1 MKLPVHG
8 GLINQTTLRISA
20 FPAGRIFWRVDWF
33 GEISY
38 PDRTTRRTQPS
49 VLVYLSKVSD
59 PSYLD
64 APERLLQPSATSN
77 EQVRRW
83 VSVGTLAIL
92 QVGDIW
98 QDRQLVFRPSY
109 DLDAFEQ
116 VEIAPTTTHL
126 VKAGHSSGDDSFLLP
141 LAEHPWHRQNT
152 HSYCVAVDLPEDR
165 QFVIPCMELI
175 RFYFGSSGSLLSK
188 LFLPPLQ
195 RTALYSAHSFNK
207 DVGFLQLKLAA
218 GISGASSTDIGRLSL
233 DGLAWRAALQVG
245 TSMLR
250 GSQARQ
256 AIHVQTFFPFEGH
269 TTMVAA
275 GKWLPG
281 NKQARQTFI
290 VYNLR
295 SCSHPFPFSALRY
308 DMQEGAQDGRR
319 SVQKSVPTTKTIQ
332 VKSAAKVPVTNLTER
347 DASSTLVPKELPAF
361 SNDRFPYLRGKF
373 VWKRKTKGTESVVN
387 IEARGTAL
395 GVSDGSVGDSGS
407 DQRVR
412 PVDLTAQP
420 AQDWEPKSAPPAFLH
435 EFIAELRELKGIDLK
450 WRTGDSDDGWTN
462 SLPLIPDETGDFE
475 KVFIMR
481 RDGTELLRRVAIV
494 SIKNAASEISA
505 VCVEAEPPFI
515 GIFGACKDGVGER
528 VNAIEKLAEEYVRR
542 QRNTDGSFLSKVEA
556 ALAARTSCP

>member
-1 MKLPVHG
+1 MS
-8 GLINQTTLRISA
+8 LRISA
-20 FPAGRIFWRVDWF
+20 FPAGKAFWRVDWF
-33 GEISY
+33 GEVSY
-38 PDRTTRRTQPS
+38 PDRSTRRTQPS
-49 VLVYLSKVSD
+49 VLVYLSKVLD
-59 PSYLD
+59 PSCLD
-64 APERLLQPSATSN
+64 DPERLLQPSATSN

-126 VKAGHSSGDDSFLLP
+126 VKAGHSRGDDSFLLP

-256 AIHVQTFFPFEGH
+256 PMHVQTFFPFEGS

-281 NKQARQTFI
+281 NKQAQQTFI

-308 DMQEGAQDGRR
+308 DMQEGAQNRR
-319 SVQKSVPTTKTIQ
+319 LAAPKSAPANETLQ
-332 VKSAAKVPVTNLTER
+332 VKAAAKVSVSNLTER
-347 DASSTLVPKELPAF
+347 DASSTLAPKELPAF
-361 SNDRFPYLRGKF
+361 ANDRFPYLRGKY
-373 VWKRKTKGTESVVN
+373 VWKRKAVATENIVNIKVKGTVP
-387 IEARGTAL
+387 
-395 GVSDGSVGDSGS
+395 GVSDVAVGDSGS
-407 DQRVR
+407 GQRVR
-412 PVDLTAQP
+412 SVDLNAQP
-420 AQDWEPKSAPPAFLH
+420 AQEWEPKTEPPAFLH
-435 EFIAELRELKGIDLK
+435 EFIVELRELKGFDLK
-450 WRTGDSDDGWTN
+450 WRTGEGDDGWTS

-475 KVFIMR
+475 KVFVTR
-481 RDGTELLRRVAIV
+481 EDGTELLRRVALV
-494 SIKNAASEISA
+494 SLIQGASELSA
-505 VCVEAEPPFI
+505 VCIESNPACVKLFGGCGAGAVERMRVIELAAADFVRGRDFAD
-515 GIFGACKDGVGER
+515 GIV
-528 VNAIEKLAEEYVRR
+528 LAEIG
-542 QRNTDGSFLSKVEA
+542 N
-556 ALAARTSCP
+556 ALARP